1 MIDSSIPCPKFA
13 TQAYPSYAYN
23 YGVSDD
29 LTGDV
34 KSQHEY
40 RDGDVVKGQYQLLEP
55 DGSVRTVDYAADDIN
70 GFNAVVSKSGL
81 NIHALAQPVLFSS
94 GRSTPTLLRT
104 AGGVSVISTP
114 QLNLG
119 SLLQQR
125 TPASTV
131 EIIGRSGQYSPY
143 TSVSYGYNANGPLW

>member
-1 MIDSSIPCPKFA
+1 M
-13 TQAYPSYAYN
+13 
-23 YGVSDD
+23 
-29 LTGDV
+29 TGDV

-70 GFNAVVSKSGL
+70 GFNAIVSKSGL
-81 NIHALAQPVLFSS
+81 NVHALAQPILLQ
-94 GRSTPTLLRT
+94 RSTPTLLRT
-104 AGGVSVISTP
+104 PGSVSVISSP
-114 QLNLG
+114 QLNYG
-119 SLLQQR
+119 SLLHQR

-131 EIIGRSGQYSPY
+131 EIIGRSNQYSPY